1 MICIFDFCLKKKK
14 EALKL
19 RLLFWRRRR
28 DPRATL
34 SLLSNLYILA
44 PLLRNRR
51 KWISKSSNLL
61 SVKKKKEA
69 LIIKTSSLAQKERFE
84 LSRRFPGLRP

>member
-1 MICIFDFCLKKKK
+1 M
-14 EALKL
+14 
-19 RLLFWRRRR
+19 
-28 DPRATL
+28 
-34 SLLSNLYILA
+34 SNLYILA

-61 SVKKKKEA
+61 SVTLHIKKKKEA
-69 LIIKTSSLAQKERFE
+69 LKIKTSSLAQKERFE